1 MPKTR
6 YIEDYNKDGTL
17 KEKIPYEV
25 SDEQLYQE
33 QLDKEFNDAHKR
45 AILALKNWSRLTLA
59 QKDTILKN
67 LIKWALWKDG
77 SPPSGRPPI
86 SYLATSHPFPLP
98 RIASW

>member
-6 YIEDYNKDGTL
+6 YTEEYDGKGNL
-17 KEKIPYEV
+17 VNKIPYEV

-33 QLDKEFNDAHKR
+33 QLDKEFNDAHKS

-67 LIKWALWKDG
+67 LIKWVLWKDG
-77 SPPSGRPPI
+77 SLHLGDLR
-86 SYLATSHPFPLP
+86 
-98 RIASW
+98 